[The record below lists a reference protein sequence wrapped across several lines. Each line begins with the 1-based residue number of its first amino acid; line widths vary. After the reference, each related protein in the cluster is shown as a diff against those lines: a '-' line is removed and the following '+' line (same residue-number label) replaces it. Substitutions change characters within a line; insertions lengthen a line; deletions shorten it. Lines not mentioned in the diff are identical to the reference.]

1 MTTTLLMLF
10 GFLVSVWRKLKKA
23 AKKRK
28 KKRVETKGKKE
39 KRNESQTK
47 ESKIFSRILY
57 ISEVQDY
64 GI

>member
-39 KRNESQTK
+39 KRNENQTQ
-47 ESKIFSRILY
+47 ESKIFTGSLF
-57 ISEVQDY
+57 
-64 GI
+64 